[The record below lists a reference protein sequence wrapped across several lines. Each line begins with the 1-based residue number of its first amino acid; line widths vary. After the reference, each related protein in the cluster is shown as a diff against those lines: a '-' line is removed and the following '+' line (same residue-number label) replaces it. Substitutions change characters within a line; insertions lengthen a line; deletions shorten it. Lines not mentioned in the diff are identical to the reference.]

1 MKLRVLNAAAPLGG
15 VRIFDDLGNE
25 IRDVVE
31 LRHLPAQLR
40 HGDRVQLEIMGSV
53 EIVGE
58 VPHNNADRWRA
69 ERDAALTALRSIRR
83 QSKAGGVDR
92 LYAVHEYAT
101 TALRNITGRVS

>member
-1 MKLRVLNAAAPLGG
+1 MKLRLLKALMGAIRV
-15 VRIFDDLGNE
+15 FDDLGNE

-31 LRHLPAQLR
+31 IRDTPTPLR
-40 HGDRVQLEIMGSV
+40 HGDRVQIEIMGSV
-53 EIVGE
+53 DLVDE